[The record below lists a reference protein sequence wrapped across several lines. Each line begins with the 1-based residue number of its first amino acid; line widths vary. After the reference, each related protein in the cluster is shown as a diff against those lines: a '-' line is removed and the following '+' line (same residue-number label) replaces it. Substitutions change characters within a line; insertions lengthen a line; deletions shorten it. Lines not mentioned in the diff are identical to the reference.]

1 MQSGT
6 ERQEAW
12 VSLICEVIQILAAQK
27 IDMRMFGNRVYEMA
41 LLDSDADV
49 FWKVHRG

>member
-27 IDMRMFGNRVYEMA
+27 IDMRMFGNRVYDMA

-49 FWKVHRG
+49 F